1 MLICC
6 VSEEAH
12 LLQASNELDAF
23 LTMSSDEHGATMA
36 CQASLAP
43 QKKYPELPIAVDLA
57 VPRVGLAAPG
67 QMPGVFQFRL
77 GILFERLLS
86 VASALERIT
95 LTQHVSAVA
104 GIPELIS

>member
-6 VSEEAH
+6 VSEEDH
-12 LLQASNELDAF
+12 LLQASSELDAF
-23 LTMSSDEHGATMA
+23 LTMSSDEHGATTA

-43 QKKYPELPIAVDLA
+43 QKKYPELPIAVDL